1 MTNDTVAI
9 YPGSFD
15 PITNGHVDLVKR
27 TLRVFDKIIVAIA
40 TNPDKDRSLFSVEER
55 LRMIDE
61 VFAGLQGRVQADS
74 FQGLLVDY
82 AEQKNSRVVIRGLRA
97 VSDFEYEFQMA
108 MMNHRLK
115 PQLETLFMMTGE
127 SEFYTSSRLVKE
139 VVSLGGNV
147 SGLVPDNVL
156 KRLKEKFKR

>member
-1 MTNDTVAI
+1 MSNSNIAI

-27 TLRVFDKIIVAIA
+27 TLRVFDRVIVAIA
-40 TNPDKDRSLFSVEER
+40 SNPDKDRSLFTVAER
-55 LRMIDE
+55 LRMINE
-61 VFAGLQGRVQADS
+61 AFADLGGRAEADS

-82 AEQKNSRVVIRGLRA
+82 AERKHSKVIIRGLRA

-108 MMNHRLK
+108 LMNHRLK
-115 PQLETLFMMTGE
+115 PEIETLFMMIGE

-156 KRLKEKFKR
+156 KKLKEKFKG

>member
-1 MTNDTVAI
+1 MANDNIAI

-15 PITNGHVDLVKR
+15 PMTNGHVDLIKR
-27 TLRVFDKIIVAIA
+27 TLRVFDRVVVAIA
-40 TNPDKDRSLFSVEER
+40 TNPDKDRSLFTVAER
-55 LRMIDE
+55 LRMINE
-61 VFAGLQGRVQADS
+61 VFADQQGRVEADA
-74 FQGLLVDY
+74 FHGLLVEY
-82 AEQKNSRVVIRGLRA
+82 AERKHSRVIIRGLRA

-108 MMNHRLK
+108 MMNRRLK

-156 KRLKEKFKR
+156 QKLKEKFKR